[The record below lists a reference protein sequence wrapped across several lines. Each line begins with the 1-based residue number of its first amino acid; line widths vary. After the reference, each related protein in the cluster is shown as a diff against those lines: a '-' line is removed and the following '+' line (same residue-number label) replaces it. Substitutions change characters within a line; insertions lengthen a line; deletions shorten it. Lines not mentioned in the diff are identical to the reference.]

1 MAQLLENLA
10 RRRAALR
17 RRAGNECMTARPRG
31 EIQQRAGERRP
42 LGRRGGCL
50 RPRVVDRWHDPED
63 VHRHVDPARDGG
75 HLRRL
80 QPAPG
85 VGAIGEDHDRAPP
98 ALAGADPLRGFRNR
112 IVERRRP
119 ERDNRRHRLGQRL
132 QTGRERL
139 HFVESRVEGEDRRF
153 VATIEPAQNMGRCL
167 ARVGETPFHA
177 AADVEEQGDTDAGGV
192 GTEIRD
198 GAWPPAVEHLE
209 IVRRQ
214 IAHEP
219 ALVVAHHSC
228 DADDINAGLE
238 RGHRWLLREQF
249 ACQSKDQTCKG

>member
-1 MAQLLENLA
+1 MAQLPENLA

-17 RRAGNECMTARPRG
+17 RRAGNEGMTARPRG
-31 EIQQRAGERRP
+31 EIHQRPGECRP
-42 LGRRGGCL
+42 LGRRRGGL
-50 RPRVVDRWHDPED
+50 RPRIVDGWHDPQD
-63 VHRHVDPARDGG
+63 VHRHIDPARDGG

-85 VGAIGEDHDRAPP
+85 VVAIGEDNDRAPP
-98 ALAGADPLRGFRNR
+98 ALAGADSLRGFRNR

-119 ERDNRRHRLGQRL
+119 ERDDRRHRVGQRL

-139 HFVESRVEGEDRRF
+139 DFIEPCVEGEDRRF
-153 VATIEPAQNMGRCL
+153 VATIEPAQNMDRGL

-198 GAWPPAVEHLE
+198 GARPPAIEHLE

-228 DADDINAGLE
+228 DADDINARLE
-238 RGHRWLLREQF
+238 CGHRWLLREQF
-249 ACQSKDQTCKG
+249 ACQSEDQTCKR

>member
-1 MAQLLENLA
+1 MAQLPENLA
-10 RRRAALR
+10 RRHAALR
-17 RRAGNECMTARPRG
+17 RRAGNECMTARPRS
-31 EIQQRAGERRP
+31 EIHQRPGERRP
-42 LGRRGGCL
+42 LGRRRGCL
-50 RPRVVDRWHDPED
+50 RPRIVDGWHDPED
-63 VHRHVDPARDGG
+63 VHRHIDPARDGG

-85 VGAIGEDHDRAPP
+85 VVAIGEDDHCAPP
-98 ALAGADPLRGFRNR
+98 ALAGADSLRGFRNR

-119 ERDNRRHRLGQRL
+119 ERDDRRHRVGQRL

-139 HFVESRVEGEDRRF
+139 DFVEPRVEGEDRRF
-153 VATIEPAQNMGRCL
+153 VATIEPAQNMGCGL

-198 GAWPPAVEHLE
+198 GARPPAIEHLE

-228 DADDINAGLE
+228 DADDINARLE
-238 RGHRWLLREQF
+238 RGHRWLLSEQF
-249 ACQSKDQTCKG
+249 ACQSEDQTCKR